1 LLKKFQIRGFEERG
15 MRRTFLYA
23 AITSD
28 EGNKVDGTFSATCRI
43 KKPPSGWKGAFS
55 FLLKNRYY
63 LLFAVV

>member
-1 LLKKFQIRGFEERG
+1 